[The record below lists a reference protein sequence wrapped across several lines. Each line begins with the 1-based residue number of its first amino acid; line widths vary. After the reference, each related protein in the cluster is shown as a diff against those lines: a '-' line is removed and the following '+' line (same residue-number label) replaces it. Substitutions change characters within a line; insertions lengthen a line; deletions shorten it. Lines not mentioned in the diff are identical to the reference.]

1 MKFWRLLAKEQ
12 VNPET
17 REDHITVQE
26 FCLIILENLKKQSAS
41 IRSFFRCAERLEMC
55 MEKHW
60 LITAWVSTT

>member
-1 MKFWRLLAKEQ
+1 LLAKEQ

-26 FCLIILENLKKQSAS
+26 FYSIILENLKKQLAS
-41 IRSFFRCAERLEMC
+41 IRSFFRFVEQLEMC

-60 LITAWVSTT
+60 RITAWVSTT